1 MVKPISPLSQP
12 IPSEPQITSADLI
25 ALWLRQ
31 QGSEHTRRAYERD
44 IHRLFRFAAKPLD
57 QLTAL
62 DLARFADHLLG
73 SGLAPIS
80 RARTLTAVRSLLR
93 FGYRSGVLAIDIAD
107 KVQLPR

>member
-1 MVKPISPLSQP
+1 LEQQSQEHVKKE
-12 IPSEPQITSADLI
+12 IP
-25 ALWLRQ
+25 
-31 QGSEHTRRAYERD
+31 GSKRNREQNRFSRAYARD
-44 IHRLFRFAAKPLD
+44 IHRLFHFAAKPLD

-62 DLARFADHLLG
+62 DLAGFGDHLLG

-80 RARTLTAVRSLLR
+80 RARTLTGLRSLLS